1 MLVWILILLT
11 NITSEEK
18 YIDWKLQSVKH
29 KLVIFCISA
38 SELCRQ
44 KSKIVIMTFHECSK
58 FSLFSISAFFKD
70 CDRRL
75 R

>member
-1 MLVWILILLT
+1 MFVWILT

-38 SELCRQ
+38 SEL
-44 KSKIVIMTFHECSK
+44 IMSTK
-58 FSLFSISAFFKD
+58 K
-70 CDRRL
+70 
-75 R
+75 